1 MNTADP
7 ANPWSRLLTTPPTTT
22 VESIL
27 RYPAHS
33 HDYRRHLADY
43 EATRVEPGA
52 DPRAG
57 WARRARQHPL
67 IDRDLL
73 DSDYDG
79 LVLFERGS
87 KTSPLPTSIVLQ
99 FRRRDFRYV
108 PHDVA
113 RWRDPAHRAEL
124 LRRAREHAAIRPGV
138 YR

>member
-43 EATRVEPGA
+43 EATRIEPGA

-57 WARRARQHPL
+57 WARQAHQHPL

-79 LVLFERGS
+79 LALFERGP
-87 KTSPLPTSIVLQ
+87 KTSPRPTSVVFQL
-99 FRRRDFRYV
+99 RRRDFRYV
-108 PHDVA
+108 PHDVI
-113 RWRDPAHRAEL
+113 RWRDPEHRAAL
-124 LRRAREHAAIRPGV
+124 GQRARAYAALQPEAKR
-138 YR
+138 

>member
-22 VESIL
+22 VEFIL

-57 WARRARQHPL
+57 WSKNETALPRQYHQFAR
-67 IDRDLL
+67 
-73 DSDYDG
+73 S
-79 LVLFERGS
+79 LFEVGQRSAPRWCFLSVVGD
-87 KTSPLPTSIVLQ
+87 V
-99 FRRRDFRYV
+99 DAYGCRYV
-108 PHDVA
+108 PEDVA